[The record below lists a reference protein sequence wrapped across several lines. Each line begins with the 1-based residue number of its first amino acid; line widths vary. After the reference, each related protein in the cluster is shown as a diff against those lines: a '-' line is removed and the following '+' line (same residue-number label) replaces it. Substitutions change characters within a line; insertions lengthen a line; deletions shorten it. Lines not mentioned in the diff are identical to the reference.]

1 MARPT
6 SRKHHEALLAFA
18 RSIIARVDEGPV
30 SRRVSP
36 SAARAQIEER
46 FDLEAGAPAEAV
58 LRQVEDVLRRFAVQ
72 VTHRRYFG
80 LYNPSVLP
88 ESVAAAA
95 LVAAYNPQE
104 AAYGHAPGAIEMERA
119 ALGHLA
125 ALVGY
130 DDDAWDGH
138 FTSGGQE
145 ANLTAVAVA
154 LDHTF
159 PTWRTEGVRSLGGQP
174 TLYVAA
180 EGHHSL
186 AKAARVTGLGD
197 GSVRWVPVDASHRMN
212 AASLAAQVRE
222 DREAAHLPF
231 LVVATAGTTG
241 TGAIDPLPAIA
252 DLAEREGLWLH
263 CDAAW
268 GGGALLSPR
277 LRHHLSGVERAD
289 SVTWD
294 AHKWLSTPMGAGA
307 FLCRHRRAVEHA
319 LAVESGYMPPPRE
332 GADDPHRA
340 SLQWSRRA
348 AGVPVLAALAT
359 RGTEG
364 YAQLIE
370 HQTRMGAVLRQRL
383 VAEGFIVVNDT
394 PLPVVCF
401 THPKLVEGADESRTP
416 GDVYRHVEDGGDAWL
431 SVVTMPGGERTLR
444 ACITS
449 YRTTEDDVDRLVR
462 AVVSA
467 LDALDAVDAR

>member
-18 RSIIARVDEGPV
+18 RSIVARVDGGAV

-36 SAARAQIEER
+36 SAARAQVEER
-46 FDLEAGAPAEAV
+46 FDLQAGAPAEVV

-154 LDHTF
+154 LNHAF
-159 PTWRTEGVRSLGGQP
+159 PTWRTEGVRSLDGRP
-174 TLYVAA
+174 TLYVAGQ
-180 EGHHSL
+180 GHHSL

-197 GSVRWVPVDASHRMN
+197 ESVRWIPVDGSHRMHV
-212 AASLAAQVRE
+212 ASLAAQVSE
-222 DREAAHLPF
+222 DRKAGHLPF

-252 DLAEREGLWLH
+252 DFAEQLGLWLH

-277 LRHHLSGVERAD
+277 LRHHLTGIERAD

-307 FLCRHRRAVEHA
+307 FLCRHRRAAEGA
-319 LAVESGYMPPPRE
+319 FAFDSAYMPPPRD
-332 GADDPHRA
+332 GATDPYRS

-348 AGVPVLAALAT
+348 TGVPVLAALAT
-359 RGTEG
+359 RGAEG
-364 YAQLIE
+364 YAALIE
-370 HQTRMGAVLRQRL
+370 HQTRMGDLLRERVL
-383 VAEGFIVVNDT
+383 AEGFTVVNDT

-401 THPKLVEGADESRTP
+401 THPALGALDAGVREP

-431 SVVTMPGGERTLR
+431 SVVDLPTGERALR

-449 YRTTEDDVDRLVR
+449 YRTTKEDVDRLVS
-462 AVVSA
+462 AVLS
-467 LDALDAVDAR
+467 ALDAVDAR